1 MEQATLAA
9 VLPATKLNAVERAL
23 QSAFQTTEVDSI
35 ALLNG
40 GLSSA
45 LVYKLVVV
53 GKAYVLR
60 LVMEINELT
69 DPARQFACMNIA
81 ATAGIAPAVQY
92 VSVADALTIMDFIET
107 TPLSTHFAEPEDRLG
122 VVVKTLKTLHATPLF
137 PKLVNFLDGV
147 DLFIQRFNALALLP
161 KDATAEHFRY
171 YAQIQQAYPRYDPD
185 LVSSHNDL
193 NPNNMLFD
201 GKQLWLIDWEAAF
214 QNDRY
219 VDLAIAARPF
229 ATTTAQ
235 ETFYLK
241 AYFGDTLDETK
252 RARFFLM
259 QQVCHIYYAM
269 IMLNFAATT
278 KPKNITVD
286 VNLDTPRLRDFH
298 ALIGAGKVSLA
309 DYAGKLAYG
318 KVLLNEALYHMKTP
332 TFAESIKQMTR

>member
-1 MEQATLAA
+1 MEQTMLAA
-9 VLPATKLNAVERAL
+9 LLPAAKLSAVKHAL
-23 QSAFQTTEVDSI
+23 QHAFQTTTVDSI

-45 LVYKLVVV
+45 LVYKLVVA
-53 GKAYVLR
+53 GKPYVLR

-69 DPARQFACMNIA
+69 DPVRQFACMNIA
-81 ATAGIAPAVQY
+81 AAAGIAPAVHY
-92 VSVADALTIMDFIET
+92 ASVADAVTIMDFIET
-107 TPLSTHFAEPEDRLG
+107 TPLSTYFVSPEERLL
-122 VVVKTLKTLHATPLF
+122 VVVKTIKTLHATPLF

-147 DLFIQRFNALALLP
+147 DLFIQRFKALALLP
-161 KDATAEHFRY
+161 EHTTAEHFRY
-171 YAQIQQAYPRYDPD
+171 YAQIQQAYPRHDPD

-229 ATTTAQ
+229 ATTEAQ
-235 ETFYLK
+235 ETFYLE
-241 AYFGDTLDETK
+241 AYFGETLDETK

-278 KPKNITVD
+278 KPENIAVD
-286 VNLDTPRLRDFH
+286 ANFDTPRLRDFH

-309 DYAGKLAYG
+309 EYAGKLAYG

-332 TFAESIKQMTR
+332 TFAEAIKHIY